1 MIGGNDVATINE
13 IVMPLVTQSFSKKS
27 VYCGKSGSGMAVKS
41 VNNALNTAHLL
52 LATEGF
58 FNRFYIMFTQSKCN
72 YIDYENRSFSI
83 KNVRRRT

>member
-13 IVMPLVTQSFSKKS
+13 IVIPLVTQSFSKKS

-41 VNNALNTAHLL
+41 INNALNTAHLL

-58 FNRFYIMFTQSKCN
+58 
-72 YIDYENRSFSI
+72 
-83 KNVRRRT
+83 